1 MNRYIQIR
9 VRRWYFVAVFRVP
22 GVAEPACLGFGLDES
37 RDGARREAEALATA
51 MVSA

>member
-1 MNRYIQIR
+1 MNRLIQIR

-22 GVAEPACLGFGLDES
+22 GIAEPACLGFGLDGSHET
-37 RDGARREAEALATA
+37 ARREAEALATA